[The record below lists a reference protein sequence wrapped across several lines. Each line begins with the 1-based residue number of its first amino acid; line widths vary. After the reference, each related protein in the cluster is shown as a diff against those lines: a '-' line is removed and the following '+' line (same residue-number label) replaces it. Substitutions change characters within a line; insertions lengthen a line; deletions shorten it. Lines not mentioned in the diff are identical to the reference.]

1 MFLSNMKIGDKAIV
15 KKIVAKENIKRRLLD
30 LGVIEGTV
38 IKCVLKSPFNDPLAY
53 LIRGSVI
60 AIRKEDVKKIEVDL
74 LWKLL

>member
-1 MFLSNMKIGDKAIV
+1 MFLSNMKISDKAIV

-30 LGVIEGTV
+30 LGVIEGAI

-74 LWKLL
+74 L

>member
-1 MFLSNMKIGDKAIV
+1 MFLSNMKIGDKVIV
-15 KKIVAKENIKRRLLD
+15 KKIVAKENIKRRILD
-30 LGVIEGTV
+30 LGVIEGTI

>member
-1 MFLSNMKIGDKAIV
+1 MFLSNMKIGDKVIV

-30 LGVIEGTV
+30 LGVIEGTI

-74 LWKLL
+74 L